1 MVLFEEVMEDFFH
14 FTGSPAINIYE
25 YSFQGLDAHNN
36 HLGYSAFQETTDG
49 LTTSQQGC
57 IPLTKCQ

>member
-1 MVLFEEVMEDFFH
+1 MCI
-14 FTGSPAINIYE
+14 P
-25 YSFQGLDAHNN
+25 FQGLDAHSN
-36 HLGYSAFQETTDG
+36 HLGYSAFQETADG